1 MPAPPESLV
10 RLLMERQQERGP
22 DVGPMTEEEMR
33 LYLSDPAHKQ
43 AMNVSLLLFYFLSL
57 SLYVELF
64 IIFVCVYLQE
74 FLAHVVKMASA
85 KLPPGALLSGEES
98 VDVKVHMLSVPMPLS
113 MMPSPPP
120 TPASE
125 EPAKQSKVSAS
136 KLRFPGG
143 LFFGR
148 EPARTHKSDKQV
160 NTTRT
165 ATLEQSSSTEGVD
178 KKTKPTQRPT
188 AEETARVKEA
198 VLGLLPEVTLQPP
211 REHALRQLW
220 DRLAEEETTKKVV
233 KLNRRLLEKEYRRQG
248 IQLRDLTSSSDA
260 AVRDGGK
267 PHSVVFYLLLLFN
280 CILLYMCAVRKTVL
294 HSSSLFNV
302 LSRKVLT
309 ADEVAQAVHSSRLLQ
324 AGLGP
329 TQSFVVGLWAADA
342 GLCATLGLPIARL
355 GTIYCTLYNILHN
368 GRTLIYT
375 LHICLG
381 RMPSKPVDELFA
393 SITDKHERALLPNVI
408 SPADV
413 GVSYDMIGGLRD
425 VKQCLQQCITYPLK
439 YPRLYQEGIAS
450 EGVKGVLLFGPPG
463 KLS

>member
-43 AMNVSLLLFYFLSL
+43 AMNVSLLLSFSL
-57 SLYVELF
+57 LYIVLF
-64 IIFVCVYLQE
+64 IIFICIWLQE

-148 EPARTHKSDKQV
+148 EPARTPKSDKQV
-160 NTTRT
+160 NTTRIP
-165 ATLEQSSSTEGVD
+165 ALEQPSPTEGAE

-188 AEETARVKEA
+188 AEETARAKEA

-248 IQLRDLTSSSDA
+248 IQLRDLTTTGGDA

-267 PHSVVFYLLLLFN
+267 LRSILVLL
-280 CILLYMCAVRKTVL
+280 
-294 HSSSLFNV
+294 SLFTN
-302 LSRKVLT
+302 KT
-309 ADEVAQAVHSSRLLQ
+309 
-324 AGLGP
+324 
-329 TQSFVVGLWAADA
+329 
-342 GLCATLGLPIARL
+342 
-355 GTIYCTLYNILHN
+355 
-368 GRTLIYT
+368 
-375 LHICLG
+375 
-381 RMPSKPVDELFA
+381 
-393 SITDKHERALLPNVI
+393 
-408 SPADV
+408 
-413 GVSYDMIGGLRD
+413 
-425 VKQCLQQCITYPLK
+425 
-439 YPRLYQEGIAS
+439 
-450 EGVKGVLLFGPPG
+450 
-463 KLS
+463 

>member
-33 LYLSDPAHKQ
+33 MYLSDPAHKQ
-43 AMNVSLLLFYFLSL
+43 AMNVSLLFLFSV
-57 SLYVELF
+57 SIVLYYYYYYYYYLC
-64 IIFVCVYLQE
+64 VCLQE

-113 MMPSPPP
+113 MMPSPPLS
-120 TPASE
+120 PASE

-148 EPARTHKSDKQV
+148 EPTRTPKSDKQV

-165 ATLEQSSSTEGVD
+165 TTLEQPSPTEGIE
-178 KKTKPTQRPT
+178 KKTKPTQRPSP
-188 AEETARVKEA
+188 EETARAKEA

-248 IQLRDLTSSSDA
+248 IQLRDLTTTGGDA

-267 PHSVVFYLLLLFN
+267 V
-280 CILLYMCAVRKTVL
+280 
-294 HSSSLFNV
+294 
-302 LSRKVLT
+302 
-309 ADEVAQAVHSSRLLQ
+309 
-324 AGLGP
+324 
-329 TQSFVVGLWAADA
+329 
-342 GLCATLGLPIARL
+342 
-355 GTIYCTLYNILHN
+355 
-368 GRTLIYT
+368 
-375 LHICLG
+375 
-381 RMPSKPVDELFA
+381 
-393 SITDKHERALLPNVI
+393 
-408 SPADV
+408 
-413 GVSYDMIGGLRD
+413 
-425 VKQCLQQCITYPLK
+425 
-439 YPRLYQEGIAS
+439 
-450 EGVKGVLLFGPPG
+450 
-463 KLS
+463 